1 MDDFN
6 AFINKDLA
14 DIESRYLPA
23 ELTASFKQGPTA

>member
-14 DIESRYLPA
+14 AIEARYLPA
-23 ELTASFKQGPTA
+23 DLTASFKQGPSA